1 MNLTDAMSTLRAVRR
16 LRPDPIPDDV
26 LGRLLQAATWA
37 PSGGNAQAW
46 RIIVVKD
53 PETKKAL
60 ADLYRPA
67 WDEYLAQGR
76 AIRTPES
83 AEKAQ
88 DAGKSSDAAQRM
100 VKAGQHLAEHM
111 HEAPV
116 LLVFCFDPRRMA
128 FTDAEQNRPSVTGGA
143 SLYPAVQNLMLAC
156 VEAGIGCTLTTLHC
170 KHEPEVKRL
179 LGIPEEWGTSAL
191 VPLGYPVGRG
201 HGPITRAPAE
211 QMVHA
216 ERFGEAWS
224 TAG

>member
-1 MNLTDAMSTLRAVRR
+1 MELTDAMSTLRAVRR

-53 PETKKAL
+53 PQTKKAL

-67 WDEYLAQGR
+67 WDDYIAQGR
-76 AIRTPES
+76 AIRTPGQSE
-83 AEKAQ
+83 ETQ
-88 DAGKSSDAAQRM
+88 DAAQKM
-100 VKAGQHLAEHM
+100 IKAGHYLAAHM

-116 LLVFCFDPRRMA
+116 LLVSCFDPRRMA
-128 FTDAEQNRPSVTGGA
+128 FTDAGQDRPSVTGGA

-156 VEAGIGCTLTTLHC
+156 VEEGIGCTLTTLHC
-170 KHEPEVKRL
+170 RHEPEVKRL

-191 VPLGYPVGRG
+191 IPLGYPVGRG
-201 HGPITRAPAE
+201 HGPITRAPVAE
-211 QMVHA
+211 MACA
-216 ERFGEAWS
+216 ERFGEPWAP
-224 TAG
+224 TG